1 MNACPGSRA
10 VYLKKTVFTLS
21 FKQNE
26 KKYTAHPGPT
36 LHSNLI
42 LSSPFASILCLLL
55 YCARHR
61 VFICTCSSLG
71 ECKGCDFENTPG
83 FELSTFSYTVCIEKK
98 TDLHI
103 AVCIVHLLM
112 IYSVHTEMHHI
123 HVYMCVCIAM
133 VTVQSVK
140 MYFNFKVHKSY

>member
-71 ECKGCDFENTPG
+71 ECKGCDNTPG

-98 TDLHI
+98 NRLAHSCMYCTFANDIQRTHRDAPHTCLY
-103 AVCIVHLLM
+103 VCMYCHG
-112 IYSVHTEMHHI
+112 YG
-123 HVYMCVCIAM
+123 
-133 VTVQSVK
+133 TVG
-140 MYFNFKVHKSY
+140 